1 MSLYLVK
8 QQPVVIGG
16 LAASFSDFARSK
28 RLADGLKDTI
38 QILNSYS
45 VAVGNPPLDGLAGEL
60 FGRPVDAKLLAGF
73 GIGRIFVI
81 PARRSLNPS
90 TLGAIEM
97 CPEVIS
103 SVGIVSCGG
112 YICELV
118 HFDNV
123 SAAATLKVVATF
135 DAIHP
140 APQGYEPEP
149 EVLDKGLFWK
159 LSLSGG
165 FEGKL
170 FIGGPDLVT
179 WLESLGREPVPIV
192 APNPV
197 NLPSA
202 GVVPAVGA
210 GV

>member
-8 QQPVVIGG
+8 QPVVVGG
-16 LAASFSDFARSK
+16 LAASFNDFARSK
-28 RLADGLKDTI
+28 RLADGLKETI
-38 QILNSYS
+38 QILKNYS
-45 VAVGNPPLDGLAGEL
+45 LTVGNPPLDGLAGEL
-60 FGRPVDAKLLAGF
+60 YGNPVDAKLLAGF

-97 CPEVIS
+97 CPEVAS

-118 HFDNV
+118 HFDNLA
-123 SAAATLKVVATF
+123 AAATLKLVATF

-140 APQGYEPEP
+140 VPQSYEPEP
-149 EVLDKGLFWK
+149 EALDKGLFWK
-159 LSLSGG
+159 LTLSGG

-170 FIGGPDLVT
+170 FVGGPDLVT
-179 WLESLGREPVPIV
+179 LLESL
-192 APNPV
+192 
-197 NLPSA
+197 
-202 GVVPAVGA
+202 
-210 GV
+210 

>member
-1 MSLYLVK
+1 MGVW
-8 QQPVVIGG
+8 QP
-16 LAASFSDFARSK
+16 ASFSDFARSK

-45 VAVGNPPLDGLAGEL
+45 VTVGNPPLDGLAGEL

-73 GIGRIFVI
+73 DIGRIFVI

-135 DAIHP
+135 DAIHS
-140 APQGYEPEP
+140 APQGY
-149 EVLDKGLFWK
+149 
-159 LSLSGG
+159 
-165 FEGKL
+165 
-170 FIGGPDLVT
+170 
-179 WLESLGREPVPIV
+179 
-192 APNPV
+192 
-197 NLPSA
+197 
-202 GVVPAVGA
+202 
-210 GV
+210 